1 MMEDI
6 RNNLDTSQQ
15 VDASGNRQ
23 FSNPNDEFKYWLRQD
38 RSEDAKFIN
47 EVFSK
52 IARFW
57 NEIDRLKFLDLKES
71 FDETLK
77 AIDEIWQKSEAYNEL
92 DITRL
97 IENFSSQIIYKFQ
110 EELKESTIYFIKS
123 GTKPPA

>member
-97 IENFSSQIIYKFQ
+97 IENFSS
-110 EELKESTIYFIKS
+110 
-123 GTKPPA
+123 